1 MQRNIIS
8 QRKWANKQERG
19 DIMAA
24 FPEEWLNELLS
35 KTDIVRVVGDYVS
48 LTPKGGRFWGCC
60 PFHNEKTPSFS
71 VTPEK
76 QMYYCFG
83 CHAGGGVIHFVMEAE
98 RVSYVEAV
106 KLLAQRAGMELPDE
120 VNDARLRAE
129 RAYKERLYNA
139 CKEAAIFYNK
149 KLLSAEGKAAQE
161 YLKRRGIGGKMAVR
175 FGLGYAPEGWHN
187 LMDYLEQKGY
197 SRKEM
202 VDAGLAIASKKDGRA
217 YDAYRERL
225 IYPIISATGRV
236 MAFGARTMKKDD
248 EPKYINTGD
257 TPIYNKRYNL
267 YALNMQRG
275 KRVGELIM
283 VEGYMDV
290 ISLFAAGI
298 ENAVASLGTAMTQQQ
313 ARLIKR
319 YADKMY
325 LCYDGDSAGQAATLR
340 GLDILSAEG
349 IDPKVIVIPG
359 NMDPD
364 DYVRKFGKNGF
375 LELRDS
381 ALDAN
386 TFRLTNMAG
395 KYDLKTPDGREE
407 FAKKA
412 CAFVGSLQ
420 PVERERHIAF
430 ISKRTGLSE
439 AVVKAQCGLFAAGI
453 ENMPAKSRNTM
464 GKARK
469 EAENEWDSAELTILS
484 LMLMD
489 ADTATYTA
497 AAMME
502 SGVELQNE
510 AIRSAAEELLI
521 KYAGGENTS
530 TAVMISELEPMQAEA
545 VSAAEAQ
552 AEKIKGDVRQIADDC
567 VKRMLK
573 AKLSAELEDEFAK
586 ASGLEG
592 EERKQSLNKANEIA
606 KKLKLL
612 R

>member
-83 CHAGGGVIHFVMEAE
+83 CHAGGGAIHFVI
-98 RVSYVEAV
+98 EAV

-202 VDAGLAIASKKDGRA
+202 VDAGLAIASKKDGGA
-217 YDAYRERL
+217 YDAYRGRL

-364 DYVRKFGKNGF
+364 DAADIVRDLSYERAETLLRLMGVEDATEIRRLLGYKDGTAGGMMTTQFVSVADTDTVGHAIEVLRELPEDHPSVHFVYVLDEYDKLVGVCS
-375 LELRDS
+375 LRT
-381 ALDAN
+381 LV
-386 TFRLTNMAG
+386 LT
-395 KYDLKTPDGREE
+395 DDKTPMSKCMYDDLITQRRM
-407 FAKKA
+407 K
-412 CAFVGSLQ
+412 
-420 PVERERHIAF
+420 P
-430 ISKRTGLSE
+430 KRTS
-439 AVVKAQCGLFAAGI
+439 
-453 ENMPAKSRNTM
+453 PP
-464 GKARK
+464 
-469 EAENEWDSAELTILS
+469 
-484 LMLMD
+484 
-489 ADTATYTA
+489 
-497 AAMME
+497 
-502 SGVELQNE
+502 
-510 AIRSAAEELLI
+510 
-521 KYAGGENTS
+521 TS
-530 TAVMISELEPMQAEA
+530 SSTT
-545 VSAAEAQ
+545 
-552 AEKIKGDVRQIADDC
+552 
-567 VKRMLK
+567 
-573 AKLSAELEDEFAK
+573 
-586 ASGLEG
+586 
-592 EERKQSLNKANEIA
+592 
-606 KKLKLL
+606 
-612 R
+612 